1 MQSERPKANQEKRFA
16 LDGQNCYW
24 NAIRTKKLWDAHF
37 KNHAKCNMFWQLT
50 TASRQLAGGCVWKTL
65 SPSAR
70 VISSRLFF
78 VLQDPPAEVCVQI
91 RLDTSGSGPPYGHWT
106 RAGRLQRCFLALEV
120 GPCAELVPHSAWNW
134 VTWSQTSRLSS
145 PPVAHQADYLSGFV
159 KVLSS
164 CQRQGKRIWDHV
176 GTNWTFFVLFSP
188 VAHAVHRH
196 ASGYSGARCHPSGAV
211 FHLWAGFMKLATPNE
226 KWSIS

>member
-1 MQSERPKANQEKRFA
+1 MPFQHSCKVQNVVAASHSIHHDSRQRLESSRRLVKSCSDRFRAREICEYFVTPVITAVPSCLFWCKSA
-16 LDGQNCYW
+16 LD
-24 NAIRTKKLWDAHF
+24 A
-37 KNHAKCNMFWQLT
+37 
-50 TASRQLAGGCVWKTL
+50 
-65 SPSAR
+65 
-70 VISSRLFF
+70 
-78 VLQDPPAEVCVQI
+78 
-91 RLDTSGSGPPYGHWT
+91 SGSGPPYGHWT

-211 FHLWAGFMKLATPNE
+211 FHL
-226 KWSIS
+226 